1 MSNKFKDINMKN
13 RTNCFFDDMI
23 KMKSLDLNKIKIDE
37 KSYKD
42 ILIYYIV
49 YVTVKVEISMM
60 NYELK

>member
-1 MSNKFKDINMKN
+1 MSNKFKDKN
-13 RTNCFFDDMI
+13 IKNHTYYFSDDMI

-42 ILIYYIV
+42 ILIYYTV

>member
-13 RTNCFFDDMI
+13 RTNYFFDDII